1 MSRLGHTVGRWAG
14 AYLLLGLALTHAV
27 AAQQGTVLEGQALVD
42 ALRAGG
48 YNIYFRHAATDW
60 SLDDHVTKEGDWISC
75 DPDKMRQLADE
86 GRRTAR
92 MIGEAIRA
100 LRIPVGR
107 VLASPYCRT
116 LETARLME
124 LGSAVE
130 TTTDVMN
137 LRAAEYFGGRAAVAK
152 QARKRLSILPT
163 AGTNTVLVAHGNVVR
178 AATGEYP
185 GEAGAIVFHPESD
198 GSLSVT
204 AHVTPQEWV
213 HLATKFAD
221 RR

>member
-1 MSRLGHTVGRWAG
+1 MSVYGRHIKRGAQAFFLLALALVSLAG
-14 AYLLLGLALTHAV
+14 A
-27 AAQQGTVLEGQALVD
+27 QQSTALEGQALVN

-60 SLDDHVTKEGDWISC
+60 SLDDHVTKEGDWVSC
-75 DPDKMRQLADE
+75 DSDKMRQLADE

-92 MIGEAIRA
+92 RMGEAIRA

-124 LGSAVE
+124 LGSVE

-137 LRAAEYFGGRAAVAK
+137 LRAAQYFGGRQAVAER
-152 QARKRLSILPT
+152 ARERLSVPPEP
-163 AGTNTVLVAHGNVVR
+163 GTNTVLVAHGNVVR

-185 GEAGAIVFHPESD
+185 GEAGAIVFRPESD
-198 GSLSVT
+198 GSLSSI
-204 AHVTPQEWV
+204 AHVTPAQWTR
-213 HLATKFAD
+213 LAVEFAD
-221 RR
+221 QH

>member
-1 MSRLGHTVGRWAG
+1 MTTCGRCIRRGVEAL
-14 AYLLLGLALTHAV
+14 LLLGLALASV
-27 AAQQGTVLEGQALVD
+27 AGAQQGTALEGQALVN

-60 SLDDHVTKEGDWISC
+60 SLDDHVSKEGDWVSC
-75 DPDKMRQLADE
+75 DPDKMRQLAAE
-86 GRRTAR
+86 GRRQAQL
-92 MIGEAIRA
+92 IGEAMRA

-116 LETARLME
+116 VETARLME
-124 LGSAVE
+124 LGSIE

-137 LRAAEYFGGRAAVAK
+137 LRAAGYFGGREAVAER
-152 QARKRLSILPT
+152 ARKRLSIAP
-163 AGTNTVLVAHGNVVR
+163 AKNSNTVLVAHGNVVR

-185 GEAGAIVFHPESD
+185 GEAGAVIFRPESD
-198 GSLSVT
+198 GNPSVI
-204 AHVTPQEWV
+204 AHITPQEWIR
-213 HLATKFAD
+213 LAAEFAH